1 MGFPNQIFHYHN
13 VFVGNNVYIS
23 KKCVFLCTIGKI
35 HIKDNAMIGEKTS
48 LIAGNHNINET
59 GKFLNQSLTKLPM
72 HDKGITIGED
82 TIMTL
87 NVTVLDGVTIGRGAV
102 IGAGAVVR
110 TSVPPYA
117 LVAGN
122 PAMIIGFRY
131 SPAQVVA
138 HEEKL
143 YEEGDR
149 IPLEELQK
157 NFKKYYLQRLGKI
170 ASVLRT

>member
-13 VFVGNNVYIS
+13 VFIGNNVYIS
-23 KKCVFLCTIGKI
+23 KRCVFLCTIGKI
-35 HIKDNAMIGEKTS
+35 HIKDNAMIGERTS
-48 LIAGNHNINET
+48 LMAGNHNINDT
-59 GKFLNQSLTKLPM
+59 GKFLNQSFTKLPI

-82 TIMTL
+82 TIMTS

-110 TSVPPYA
+110 TSIPPYA
-117 LVAGN
+117 IVAGN
-122 PAMIIGFRY
+122 PAMVIGFRY
-131 SPAQVVA
+131 TPVQVVS

-143 YEEGDR
+143 YKEDDR
-149 IPLEELQK
+149 IPLEELQR

-170 ASVLRT
+170 ASVLRP